1 MAMTPIPPTS
11 DAEMTDDPRNGQ
23 ETKKSVRPWGDIFM
37 IVRNQR
43 CSVDLTCVKPGSRSS
58 LHSHQTR
65 SELFHILDPGA
76 VLEINGEVIHP
87 EPHDEF
93 LIRPGDRHRFWAEAE
108 PFRMLVV
115 CFGEWAA
122 DDQQRHEDDYGR
134 EGTPL
139 TL

>member
-1 MAMTPIPPTS
+1 MI
-11 DAEMTDDPRNGQ
+11 DDPRDGH
-23 ETKKSVRPWGDIFM
+23 ETKRSVRPWGDIFM

-76 VLEINGEVIHP
+76 VLELNGEILRP

-93 LIRPGDRHRFWAEAE
+93 LIRPGDRHRFWAEGQ

-134 EGTPL
+134 EGKPL
-139 TL
+139 VLNDE